1 MIRSRLTSWV
11 VALIVA
17 LIAVFGVSSLASRAS
32 AETAA
37 SGFVALIDLTQ
48 AIGPAAAEYYDDAS
62 KRAIADGAV
71 AIVLQMDTPG
81 GLSDSMRQIISNM
94 LSSEIPVLGY
104 VAPSGSRA
112 ASAGTYILYASHV
125 AAMAPATHLGAATP
139 VSISAMSRL
148 SPPPAEEKPEGAA
161 PASAPSADAM
171 TEKVL
176 NDAVAYIRSLAQLR
190 GRNAA
195 WAEQAVRAGGT
206 LTADEALQQ
215 HVIDIIA
222 IDVNDLL
229 AQADGREVRI
239 GAATQKL
246 ALRGLGVRAYGADWR
261 SSFLGVITNPT
272 FAYLLLLAGIF
283 GLVLEGFHPG
293 ALLPGIVGGICLLVG
308 LYALQLL
315 PVNYVGL
322 ALMALGVGLLI
333 AEVFTPAYGSLGVGG
348 IIAFVIGSIM
358 LFNTDVPGYA
368 VNIGVIAGLAF
379 SAMLLLAGLLWL
391 VMRTRHTVSVT
402 GDQQMLDAHGEL
414 LHALDANGDGWALIQ
429 GEQWRVHGDAA
440 LAAGTRVRVI
450 HRDGLLLQV
459 RPIQL

>member
-1 MIRSRLTSWV
+1 MICSRVTSGV
-11 VALIVA
+11 AALIVG
-17 LIAVFGVSSLASRAS
+17 LVAVFGMSSLASRAS
-32 AETAA
+32 AETAS
-37 SGFVALIDLTQ
+37 SGFVALIELNQ
-48 AIGPAAAEYYDDAS
+48 AIGPAAAEYYDAAS

-81 GLSDSMRQIISNM
+81 GLSDSMRQIISSM

-104 VAPSGSRA
+104 VAPSGARA

-139 VSISAMSRL
+139 VSIGAMSRL
-148 SPPPAEEKPEGAA
+148 SPPTEEKSDSTA
-161 PASAPSADAM
+161 PAPADVM

-222 IDVNDLL
+222 IDINDLL

-246 ALRGLGVRAYGADWR
+246 ALRGLSVRAYGADWR
-261 SSFLGVITNPT
+261 SNFLGVITNPT

-322 ALMALGVGLLI
+322 ALMALGVGLLL

-450 HRDGLLLQV
+450 QRDGLLLQV
-459 RPIQL
+459 RPIQP